1 MTIRSIDASEKAVLA
16 CPNREISYSK
26 AQLYA
31 DAQLKNKRSNTEILL
46 KLLPALRTGKTAD
59 VIGFFNAGAEAID
72 QLAHP
77 IQDAEAHGPFMQV
90 LFHAGLFPE
99 VCRRIDRRLLVVEND
114 AIKWVFEFEV
124 ANNAS
129 EVPKLLEEAV
139 RRIEQSHHA
148 YRCGRETEIRI
159 GLVFDGAA
167 RRFSACRRQF
177 LQRPTNEIA
186 KDDRETAGEPL
197 SSEKH
202 IIQHND
208 YYVDIYFGVLEQQNH
223 RI

>member
-1 MTIRSIDASEKAVLA
+1 M
-16 CPNREISYSK
+16 

-31 DAQLKNKRSNTEILL
+31 DAKLKNKRSNTESRL

-59 VIGFFNAGAEAID
+59 VIGFFNAGAETID

-77 IQDAEAHGPFMQV
+77 IQDAEAHAAFMQA

-139 RRIEQSHHA
+139 RRIEQSRHA
-148 YRCGRETEIRI
+148 FHCGRETQIGV
-159 GLVFDGAA
+159 GLVSDGAA
-167 RRFSACRRQF
+167 RRFSAWRQ
-177 LQRPTNEIA
+177 
-186 KDDRETAGEPL
+186 
-197 SSEKH
+197 
-202 IIQHND
+202 
-208 YYVDIYFGVLEQQNH
+208 V
-223 RI
+223 